1 MNGRVLYDTVA
12 LTQGHTNMMNSAGE
26 FEGLRAQWGN
36 VVNETVMSWL
46 SKDGATF
53 GDVNEMFRQASMET
67 NEFLTGLGTAIAR
80 VSANADETLQYCTNI
95 VAG

>member
-12 LTQGHTNMMNSAGE
+12 LTQGHADMMTGAGA
-26 FEGLRAQWGN
+26 FDDHQRRWSN

-53 GDVNEMFRQASMET
+53 GDVNEMFRQANMAT
-67 NEFLTGLGTAIAR
+67 NQFLSDLATAVAR
-80 VSANADETLQYCTNI
+80 CSANADDTLAYCTNL
-95 VAG
+95 VNG